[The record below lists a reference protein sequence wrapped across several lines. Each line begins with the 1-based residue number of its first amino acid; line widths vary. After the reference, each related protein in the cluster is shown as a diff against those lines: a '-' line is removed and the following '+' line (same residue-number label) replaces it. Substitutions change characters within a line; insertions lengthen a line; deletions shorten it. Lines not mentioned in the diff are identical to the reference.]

1 MSCATEVC
9 VPETCALVG
18 GCVPLRFWRDIE
30 LQRQAEQALQV
41 APPRSKVQRTA
52 ARRRRA

>member
-1 MSCATEVC
+1 MEVC

-30 LQRQAEQALQV
+30 LQRRAEQARQAA
-41 APPRSKVQRTA
+41 APQRKKNPRQTGSR
-52 ARRRRA
+52 